1 MFSLNLQSQETEL
14 ADPFGLK
21 TVSNVRENKKNDD
34 LKSDSFSFS
43 SLAIANVWRLIEH
56 TIEMVSILFLLIR

>member
-43 SLAIANVWRLIEH
+43 SLAIANV
-56 TIEMVSILFLLIR
+56 